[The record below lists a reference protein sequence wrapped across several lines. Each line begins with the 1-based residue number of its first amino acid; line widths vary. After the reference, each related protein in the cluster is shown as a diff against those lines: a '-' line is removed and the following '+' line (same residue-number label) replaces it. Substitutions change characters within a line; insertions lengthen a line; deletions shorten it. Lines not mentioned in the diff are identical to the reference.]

1 MYERLRPA
9 LKCLWHK
16 ARRLATAY
24 ISPLGWAV
32 AIASVICTVAFFAL
46 GWHESLAFAVM
57 GATMTLAAV
66 VLSLGNTSF
75 DASISLSKSRV
86 RVGDTVSV
94 NVTVCN
100 PGSTPTA
107 SARADLPIEETH
119 KRFSIPMLAPGQS
132 KQIETRLHAV
142 SRAVLP
148 VGPLNIHK
156 GDPFGLVRHKKKL
169 TERLTLFV
177 HPAIVPLD
185 TLDAGHV
192 RDLEGQPSGQ
202 IVSDD
207 LDFQDLR
214 EYEPGDDVRNVHWLS
229 CAKTGDL
236 MIRRYE
242 ATRRTDTS
250 LTIAVNP
257 DEYAS
262 AEEFELAVS
271 VHASIGVRYLAQSRP
286 LTAHAGRTHGTT
298 QCPMT
303 FLDSCSAIT
312 PQRSDNPNLAED
324 TLEHTPNASLYFL
337 TVGSLRDVDGIRRM
351 ATALPKS
358 ASCVVLQAAFGAPRA
373 IRRFPAFT
381 LATVGDLNDLPL
393 IMGVLA

>member
-1 MYERLRPA
+1 MLERLRPA
-9 LKCLWHK
+9 LKRLWRK
-16 ARRLATAY
+16 ASRLVMAY

-32 AIASVICTVAFFAL
+32 AIASAICAAAFFAL
-46 GWHESLAFAVM
+46 GWHELLAFAVT
-57 GATMTLAAV
+57 GATMMLAAV

-100 PGSTPTA
+100 PGNTPTV
-107 SARADLPIEETH
+107 SAHAGLPIEEMH
-119 KRFSIPMLAPGQS
+119 KRFSIPMLVPGQS
-132 KQIETRLHAV
+132 KQIETRLHTV
-142 SRAVLP
+142 SRATLP

-156 GDPFGLVRHKKKL
+156 GDPFGLIRHEKKL
-169 TERLTLFV
+169 TEGLTLFI
-177 HPAIVPLD
+177 HPAIAPLD

-192 RDLEGQPSGQ
+192 RDLEGQSSGQ

-229 CAKTGDL
+229 CAKTGEL

-271 VHASIGVRYLAQSRP
+271 VHASIGVRCLAQSRP
-286 LTAHAGRTHGTT
+286 LTTHAGPTHATA

-312 PQRSDNPNLAED
+312 PQRSDNPNLAEG
-324 TLEHTPNASLYFL
+324 TLEHAPNASLYFL

-351 ATALPKS
+351 AMALPRS
-358 ASCVVLQAAFGAPRA
+358 ASCVVLQVAFGAPRA
-373 IRRFPAFT
+373 IRRFPAFA

-393 IMGVLA
+393 IMEVLA